1 MGLIDLETVNRFL
14 SNLPRSWHNVM
25 FTGAYVLLVT
35 AADITIKALSHSQ
48 EDYPETR
55 AKE

>member
-1 MGLIDLETVNRFL
+1 
-14 SNLPRSWHNVM
+14 M